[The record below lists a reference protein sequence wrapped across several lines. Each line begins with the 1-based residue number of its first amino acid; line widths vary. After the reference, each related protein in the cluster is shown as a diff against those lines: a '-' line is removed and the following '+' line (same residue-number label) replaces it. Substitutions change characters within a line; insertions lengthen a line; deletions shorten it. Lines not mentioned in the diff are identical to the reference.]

1 MENEIKNN
9 NELVLFENKKIR
21 RTEYEGKGYYSIVDI
36 IGILSGSNRPR
47 KYWDAGNNG
56 KIWSV
61 RKNRTIENEETLLP
75 IREKIL
81 KKD

>member
-21 RTEYEGKGYYSIVDI
+21 RTEYEGKWYYSIVDI

-47 KYWDAGNNG
+47 KYWDAGING
-56 KIWSV
+56 KI
-61 RKNRTIENEETLLP
+61 
-75 IREKIL
+75 
-81 KKD
+81 